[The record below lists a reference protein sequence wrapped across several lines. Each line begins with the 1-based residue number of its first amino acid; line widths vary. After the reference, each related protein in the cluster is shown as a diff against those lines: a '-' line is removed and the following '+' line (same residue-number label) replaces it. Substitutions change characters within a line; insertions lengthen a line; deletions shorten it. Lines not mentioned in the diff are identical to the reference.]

1 MPFVQSHGISIFY
14 EIHGDHGSPLIMIHG
29 YNSSTIDWYAPHIEQ
44 LSSKHR
50 VILFDN
56 RGVGQTDKPRE
67 AYSMEQFAADTVGV
81 LDALEIDKAHVLG
94 ESMGGMI
101 AQHVAVDFSDRV
113 LGLVLGGTSGGGP
126 GNPKMI
132 APSDEVMQILT
143 RPSTGDV
150 LEDHRAFWPILF
162 TPAYIETH
170 RDLLETR
177 LRAKLTYSNNPGY
190 VLKAQMGAIGQHDT
204 FDRLRHI
211 ACPTL
216 VQTGLEDVVVPP
228 ENSRILADRIPG
240 ARLIEY
246 PNAAH
251 VYLDEVGSPAID
263 DILTFLSEVDAE
275 KG

>member
-1 MPFVQSHGISIFY
+1 MPFTSTHEISIYY
-14 EIHGDHGSPLIMIHG
+14 EVHGDHGLPLIMIHG
-29 YNSSTIDWYAPHIEQ
+29 YNASIVDWYAPHIEQ
-44 LSSKHR
+44 LSSQHR
-50 VILFDN
+50 VIIFDN

-81 LDALEIDKAHVLG
+81 LDALGIEKAHVLG

-101 AQHVAVDFSDRV
+101 AQHVALDFPDRV
-113 LGLVLGGTSGGGP
+113 LGLVLGGTSAAGP

-132 APSDEVMQILT
+132 TPSKEVMQILT

-150 LEDHRAFWPILF
+150 LEDHRASWPILF

-170 RDLLETR
+170 RDLLEKR
-177 LRAKLTYSNNPGY
+177 LRAKLAYSNNPGHA
-190 VLKAQMGAIGQHDT
+190 LKAQMGAIGQHDT
-204 FDRLRHI
+204 FDHLRDI

-216 VQTGLEDVVVPP
+216 VQTGLEDVLVPP
-228 ENSRILADRIPG
+228 QNSWILADRIPN
-240 ARLIEY
+240 AQLIEY

-263 DILTFLSEVDAE
+263 DILAFLSKVDVE
-275 KG
+275 KE